1 MKQNTFLSG
10 LLTAGLLL
18 FTLATSATEQVWI
31 DVRTDKEYQES
42 SIPGHP
48 NILYT
53 EIADKIAAV
62 VTDKDAP
69 IYLYCGSGRRA
80 GVAKETLEKMGY
92 TQVTNAGGIDAVK
105 EQLATESTPQATA
118 TP

>member
-10 LLTAGLLL
+10 LFAAGLLL
-18 FTLATSATEQVWI
+18 FSLASSAAEPVWI

-42 SIPGHP
+42 SIQGHP

-53 EIADKIAAV
+53 EIADKIGSV

-80 GVAKETLEKMGY
+80 GVARETLEKMGY
-92 TQVTNAGGIDAVK
+92 TQVTNAGGIDSVR
-105 EQLATESTPQATA
+105 EQLANESSPEATA